1 MRLIY
6 NVSLRLTCS
15 QDKNIQMKVTYQCCW
30 TSCSEETRTV
40 WRYEVLVNHMSTRY
54 SSDQY
59 VVCQKQTSTEIHL
72 LKSAVQTYQLVHC
85 KVGILVGLLLGFFV
99 GCRVG
104 FFEGFA
110 VGSRV
115 GFLEGFG
122 DGFLV
127 GFPEG
132 LKVGDNVGSSVG
144 YKVGI
149 SVGASVGYSVERNSV
164 IRLRLC
170 SE

>member
-1 MRLIY
+1 
-6 NVSLRLTCS
+6 
-15 QDKNIQMKVTYQCCW
+15 MKVTYQCCW

-85 KVGILVGLLLGFFV
+85 KVGILVGLLLFV

-110 VGSRV
+110 VWV
-115 GFLEGFG
+115 GFFVGCG
-122 DGFLV
+122 DGFPLYQRA
-127 GFPEG
+127 
-132 LKVGDNVGSSVG
+132 LLM
-144 YKVGI
+144 
-149 SVGASVGYSVERNSV
+149 A
-164 IRLRLC
+164 LRLVYQKVLVLGAWLVYQFC
-170 SE
+170 LVYL

>member
-30 TSCSEETRTV
+30 TSCSEENRTV

-110 VGSRV
+110 VWV
-115 GFLEGFG
+115 GFFVGCG
-122 DGFLV
+122 DGFL
-127 GFPEG
+127 
-132 LKVGDNVGSSVG
+132 LK
-144 YKVGI
+144 
-149 SVGASVGYSVERNSV
+149 
-164 IRLRLC
+164 L
-170 SE
+170 